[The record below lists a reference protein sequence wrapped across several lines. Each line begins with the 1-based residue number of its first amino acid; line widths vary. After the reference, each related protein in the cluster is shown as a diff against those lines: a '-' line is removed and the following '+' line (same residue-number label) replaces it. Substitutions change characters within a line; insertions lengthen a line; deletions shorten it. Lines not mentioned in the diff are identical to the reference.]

1 MMRKPKINIVTLGCS
16 KNKVDSERLAASL
29 SHCYDIMHDF
39 DKKSDVVIINTCGF
53 IGDAK
58 EESIDTILEYAELR
72 KANKIKKLYVM
83 GCLSQRYRKELQNE
97 IHEVDGFFGVESVS
111 LIAEDILD
119 LEMGLGDGSRG
130 RVSGTE
136 NGNKR
141 LFLKDSDNCTDSE
154 TLPYNHNRILST
166 PSHYAYLKISE
177 GCNRR
182 CAFCA
187 IPLIRGE
194 HVSVPMEDLIKEAE
208 LLAKKGVKELI
219 LIAQDLT
226 YYGRDIDG
234 QYHIVELVK
243 RLLEIK
249 EFEWIRLHYGYPQG
263 FPDELL
269 DMMNSEPRIC
279 NYIDLPLQHISTPIL
294 KNMRRGV
301 DKEQTINFVKNA
313 RNRVPGIAFRTT
325 FIVGFPGETEEQ
337 FEELCDFVR
346 EMKFE
351 RAGVFAYSAEEGT
364 PAYEMED
371 DVPEEVKQERVDTI
385 MAIQQNISLET
396 NEKRVGT
403 IEKVLIDRIEGDYY
417 IGRTQYDSP
426 EVDDEILISVDEAEL
441 NIGDF
446 VNVKLTKADYFD
458 LYGEIV

>member
-1 MMRKPKINIVTLGCS
+1 MTMKKPKLNIVTLGCS

-29 SHCYDIMHDF
+29 EFKYDIMHDS

-72 KANKIKKLYVM
+72 RAKKIKRLYVT
-83 GCLSQRYRKELQNE
+83 GCLSQRYRKDLQEE
-97 IHEVDGFFGVESVS
+97 IHEVDGFYGVESVQM
-111 LIAEDILD
+111 IAKDILTQ
-119 LEMGLGDGSRG
+119 ESA
-130 RVSGTE
+130 
-136 NGNKR
+136 
-141 LFLKDSDNCTDSE
+141 DSE
-154 TLPYNHNRILST
+154 TLRLCDSVSYNHERVLST
-166 PSHYAYLKISE
+166 PEHYAYLKISE

-194 HVSVPMEDLIKEAE
+194 HVSVPMDDLIKEAE
-208 LLAKKGVKELI
+208 LLAQKGVKELI

-269 DMMNSEPRIC
+269 DLMNQEPRIC

-337 FEELCDFVR
+337 FEELCDFIR

-351 RAGVFAYSAEEGT
+351 RAGVFAYSPEEGT

-371 DVPEEVKQERVDTI
+371 DVPEEVKQQRVDDI

-403 IEKVLIDRIEGDYY
+403 VEKVLIDRIEGDYY
-417 IGRTQYDSP
+417 VGRTQYDSP
-426 EVDDEILISVDEAEL
+426 EVDDEILISLDDADLE
-441 NIGDF
+441 IGTF
-446 VNVKLTKADYFD
+446 VNAKIVKADYFD
-458 LYGEIV
+458 LYAEIV

>member
-1 MMRKPKINIVTLGCS
+1 MKKPIINIVTLGCS
-16 KNKVDSERLAASL
+16 KNRVDSERLAASL
-29 SHCYDIMHDF
+29 SHHYDIIHESE
-39 DKKSDVVIINTCGF
+39 KKSDIVIINTCGF

-72 KANKIKKLYVM
+72 RAKKIKKLYVI
-83 GCLSQRYRKELQNE
+83 GCLSQRYRKDLQEE
-97 IHEVDGFFGVESVS
+97 IHEVDGFYGVESVQ
-111 LIAEDILD
+111 LIANDILS
-119 LEMGLGDGSRG
+119 EELGVR
-130 RVSGTE
+130 
-136 NGNKR
+136 
-141 LFLKDSDNCTDSE
+141 SE
-154 TLPYNHNRILST
+154 ELGYNHERVLST

-194 HVSVPMEDLIKEAE
+194 HVSVPMEDLLKEAN
-208 LLAKKGVKELI
+208 LLAQKGVKELI

-234 QYHIVELVK
+234 QYHIVDLVK
-243 RLLEIK
+243 KLLEIK

-269 DMMNSEPRIC
+269 DLMNNEPRIC

-301 DKEQTINFVKNA
+301 DKEQTINFVTNA

-337 FEELCDFVR
+337 FKELCDFVK

-351 RAGVFAYSAEEGT
+351 RAGVFAYSPEEGT

-396 NEKRVGT
+396 NEKRVGSV
-403 IEKVLIDRIEGDYY
+403 EKVLIDRIEGDYY

-446 VNVKLTKADYFD
+446 VNVKLVKADYFD
-458 LYGEIV
+458 LYGNVIS

>member
-1 MMRKPKINIVTLGCS
+1 MTMKKPKLNIVTLGCS

-29 SHCYDIMHDF
+29 EFKYDIVHDS

-72 KANKIKKLYVM
+72 RAKKIKRLYVT
-83 GCLSQRYRKELQNE
+83 GCLSQRYRKDLQEE
-97 IHEVDGFFGVESVS
+97 IHEVDGFYGVEPVQM
-111 LIAEDILD
+111 IAKDILTQ
-119 LEMGLGDGSRG
+119 ESA
-130 RVSGTE
+130 
-136 NGNKR
+136 
-141 LFLKDSDNCTDSE
+141 DSE
-154 TLPYNHNRILST
+154 TLRLCDSVSYNHERVLST
-166 PSHYAYLKISE
+166 PEHYAYLKISE

-194 HVSVPMEDLIKEAE
+194 HVSVPMDDLIKEAE
-208 LLAKKGVKELI
+208 LLAQKGVKELI

-269 DMMNSEPRIC
+269 DLMNQEPRIC

-337 FEELCDFVR
+337 FEELCDFIR
-346 EMKFE
+346 DMKFE
-351 RAGVFAYSAEEGT
+351 RAGVFAYSPEEGT

-371 DVPEEVKQERVDTI
+371 DVPEEVKQQRVDDI

-403 IEKVLIDRIEGDYY
+403 VEKVLIDRIEGDYY

-426 EVDDEILISVDEAEL
+426 EVDDEILISLDDADLEV
-441 NIGDF
+441 GTF
-446 VNVKLTKADYFD
+446 VNAKVVKADYFD
-458 LYGEIV
+458 LYAEIV

>member
-1 MMRKPKINIVTLGCS
+1 MKKPRLNIVTLGCS

-29 SHCYDIMHDF
+29 EYRYDIVHDS

-72 KANKIKKLYVM
+72 RAKKIKRLYVT
-83 GCLSQRYRKELQNE
+83 GCLSQRYRKDLQEE
-97 IHEVDGFFGVESVS
+97 IHEVDGFYGVEAVQ
-111 LIAEDILD
+111 LIANDILRN
-119 LEMGLGDGSRG
+119 EELGIRNEELSEEYNIN
-130 RVSGTE
+130 RV
-136 NGNKR
+136 
-141 LFLKDSDNCTDSE
+141 
-154 TLPYNHNRILST
+154 LST
-166 PSHYAYLKISE
+166 PDHYAYLKISE

-194 HVSVPMEDLIKEAE
+194 HVSVPMETLIQEAE

-269 DMMNSEPRIC
+269 DLMNQEPRIC

-337 FEELCDFVR
+337 FEELCDFIR

-351 RAGVFAYSAEEGT
+351 RAGVFAYSPEEGT

-371 DVPEEVKQERVDTI
+371 DVPEEVKQQRVDDI

-403 IEKVLIDRIEGDYY
+403 VEKVIIDRIEGDYY

-426 EVDDEILISVDEAEL
+426 EVDDEILISLDDADLE
-441 NIGDF
+441 IGTF
-446 VNVKLTKADYFD
+446 VNAKIVKADYFD
-458 LYGEIV
+458 LYAEIV

>member
-1 MMRKPKINIVTLGCS
+1 MTMKKPKLNIVTLGCS

-29 SHCYDIMHDF
+29 EFKYDIVHDS

-72 KANKIKKLYVM
+72 RAKKIKRLYVT
-83 GCLSQRYRKELQNE
+83 GCLSQRYRKDLQEE
-97 IHEVDGFFGVESVS
+97 IHEVDGFYGVEAVQ
-111 LIAEDILD
+111 LIANDILKNEE
-119 LEMGLGDGSRG
+119 LEIRNEELG
-130 RVSGTE
+130 
-136 NGNKR
+136 
-141 LFLKDSDNCTDSE
+141 
-154 TLPYNHNRILST
+154 YNHNRVLST
-166 PSHYAYLKISE
+166 PEHYSYLKISE

-194 HVSVPMEDLIKEAE
+194 HVSVPMDDLIKEAE
-208 LLAKKGVKELI
+208 LLAQKGVKELI

-269 DMMNSEPRIC
+269 DLMNQEPRIC

-337 FEELCDFVR
+337 FEELCDFIR

-351 RAGVFAYSAEEGT
+351 RAGVFAYSPEEGT

-371 DVPEEVKQERVDTI
+371 DVPEEVKQQRVDDI

-403 IEKVLIDRIEGDYY
+403 VEKVLIDRIEGDYY
-417 IGRTQYDSP
+417 VGRTQYDSP
-426 EVDDEILISVDEAEL
+426 EVDDEILISLDDADLE
-441 NIGDF
+441 IGTF
-446 VNVKLTKADYFD
+446 VNAKIVKADYFD
-458 LYGEIV
+458 LYAEIV

>member
-1 MMRKPKINIVTLGCS
+1 MRKPKVNIVTLGCS
-16 KNKVDSERLAASL
+16 KNKVDSERLAAIL
-29 SHCYDIMHDF
+29 NDKYDIVHDS
-39 DKKSDVVIINTCGF
+39 DKKSDIVIINTCGF

-72 KANKIKKLYVM
+72 KTNKIKKLYVM
-83 GCLSQRYRKELQNE
+83 GCLSQRYRKDLQEE
-97 IHEVDGFFGVESVS
+97 IHEVDGFFGVESVQ
-111 LIAEDILD
+111 LIASQILKF
-119 LEMGLGDGSRG
+119 S
-130 RVSGTE
+130 
-136 NGNKR
+136 
-141 LFLKDSDNCTDSE
+141 DSQILRFSDS
-154 TLPYNHNRILST
+154 YNHERLLST

-194 HVSVPMEDLIKEAE
+194 HVSVPMEDLLKEAR
-208 LLAKKGVKELI
+208 LLADKGVKELI

-234 QYHIVELVK
+234 QFHIVELVK

-269 DMMNSEPRIC
+269 DMMNNEPRIC

-426 EVDDEILISVDEAEL
+426 EVDDEILIPVDEAEL

-458 LYGEIV
+458 LYGEIC

>member
-1 MMRKPKINIVTLGCS
+1 MISAMKKPIVNIVTLGCS
-16 KNKVDSERLAASL
+16 KNRVDSERLAASL
-29 SHCYDIMHDF
+29 SHRYDIVHVSE
-39 DKKSDVVIINTCGF
+39 KKSDIVIINTCGF

-72 KANKIKKLYVM
+72 RAKKIKKLYVI
-83 GCLSQRYRKELQNE
+83 GCLSQRYRKDLQEE
-97 IHEVDGFFGVESVS
+97 IHEVDGFYGVESVQ
-111 LIAEDILD
+111 LIANDILSQ
-119 LEMGLGDGSRG
+119 ELGVRNEELG
-130 RVSGTE
+130 
-136 NGNKR
+136 
-141 LFLKDSDNCTDSE
+141 
-154 TLPYNHNRILST
+154 YNHERILST

-194 HVSVPMEDLIKEAE
+194 HVSVPMEDLLKEAN
-208 LLAKKGVKELI
+208 LLAQKGVKELI

-269 DMMNSEPRIC
+269 DLMNNEPRIC

-301 DKEQTINFVKNA
+301 DKEQTINFVTNA

-337 FEELCDFVR
+337 FEELCDFVK

-351 RAGVFAYSAEEGT
+351 RAGVFAYSPEEGT

-403 IEKVLIDRIEGDYY
+403 TEKVLVDRIEGDYY

-426 EVDDEILISVDEAEL
+426 EVDDEILISVDSAEL

-446 VNVKLTKADYFD
+446 VNVKLVKADYFD
-458 LYGEIV
+458 LYGEVVGN

>member
-1 MMRKPKINIVTLGCS
+1 MKKPIVNIVTLGCS
-16 KNKVDSERLAASL
+16 KNRVDSERLAASL
-29 SHCYDIMHDF
+29 SHRYDIVHESE
-39 DKKSDVVIINTCGF
+39 KKSDIVIINTCGF

-72 KANKIKKLYVM
+72 RSKKIKKLYVI
-83 GCLSQRYRKELQNE
+83 GCLSQRYRKDLQEE
-97 IHEVDGFFGVESVS
+97 IHEVDGFYGVESVQ
-111 LIAEDILD
+111 LIANDILSQ
-119 LEMGLGDGSRG
+119 ELGVR
-130 RVSGTE
+130 
-136 NGNKR
+136 
-141 LFLKDSDNCTDSE
+141 SE
-154 TLPYNHNRILST
+154 EFGYNHERILST

-194 HVSVPMEDLIKEAE
+194 HVSVPMEDLLKEAN
-208 LLAKKGVKELI
+208 LLAQKGVKELI

-269 DMMNSEPRIC
+269 DLMNNEPRIC

-301 DKEQTINFVKNA
+301 DKEQTINFVTNA

-337 FEELCDFVR
+337 FEELCDFVK

-351 RAGVFAYSAEEGT
+351 RAGVFAYSPEEGT

-403 IEKVLIDRIEGDYY
+403 TEKVLVDRIEGDYY

-426 EVDDEILISVDEAEL
+426 EVDDEILISVDSAEL

-446 VNVKLTKADYFD
+446 VNVKLVKADYFD
-458 LYGEIV
+458 LYGEVVFD

>member
-1 MMRKPKINIVTLGCS
+1 MMKKPIINIVTLGCS
-16 KNKVDSERLAASL
+16 KNRVDSERLAASL
-29 SHCYDIMHDF
+29 SHRYDVVHESE
-39 DKKSDVVIINTCGF
+39 KKSDIVIINTCGF

-72 KANKIKKLYVM
+72 RAKKIKKLYVI
-83 GCLSQRYRKELQNE
+83 GCLSQRYRKDLQEE
-97 IHEVDGFFGVESVS
+97 IHEVDGFYGVESVQ
-111 LIAEDILD
+111 LIAKDILKNEE
-119 LEMGLGDGSRG
+119 LNSATQQLSNS
-130 RVSGTE
+130 V
-136 NGNKR
+136 
-141 LFLKDSDNCTDSE
+141 
-154 TLPYNHNRILST
+154 TLDYNHERVLST

-194 HVSVPMEDLIKEAE
+194 HVSVPMEDLLKEAN
-208 LLAKKGVKELI
+208 LLAQKGVKELI

-234 QYHIVELVK
+234 QYHIVDLVK

-269 DMMNSEPRIC
+269 DLMNNEPRIC

-301 DKEQTINFVKNA
+301 DKEQTINFVTNA

-337 FEELCDFVR
+337 FKELCDFVK

-351 RAGVFAYSAEEGT
+351 RAGVFAYSPEEGT

-403 IEKVLIDRIEGDYY
+403 VEKVLIDRVEGDYY
-417 IGRTQYDSP
+417 VGRTQYDSP
-426 EVDDEILISVDEAEL
+426 EVDDEILISLDDADLEV
-441 NIGDF
+441 GTF
-446 VNVKLTKADYFD
+446 VNAKIVKADYFD
-458 LYGEIV
+458 LYAEIV

>member
-1 MMRKPKINIVTLGCS
+1 MMMRKPKVNIVTLGCS

-29 SHCYDIMHDF
+29 SHCYDIMHDS

-72 KANKIKKLYVM
+72 KNNKIKKLYVM
-83 GCLSQRYRKELQNE
+83 GCLSQRYRKELQEE

-111 LIAEDILD
+111 LIASQIQNLSDSQVLKYNPE
-119 LEMGLGDGSRG
+119 
-130 RVSGTE
+130 
-136 NGNKR
+136 R
-141 LFLKDSDNCTDSE
+141 L
-154 TLPYNHNRILST
+154 LST

-194 HVSVPMEDLIKEAE
+194 HVSVPMENLIEEAQ

-234 QYHIVELVK
+234 QFHIVELVK

-269 DMMNSEPRIC
+269 DLMNNEPRIC

-313 RNRVPGIAFRTT
+313 RNRVLGIAFRTT

-351 RAGVFAYSAEEGT
+351 RVGVFAYSAEEGT

-371 DVPEEVKQERVDTI
+371 DVPDEVKQERVDTI

-396 NEKRVGT
+396 NERRVGS

-426 EVDDEILISVDEAEL
+426 EVDDEILIPVDSADL

-446 VNVKLTKADYFD
+446 VNARLVKADYFD
-458 LYGEIV
+458 IYGEVVGD

>member
-1 MMRKPKINIVTLGCS
+1 MRKPIINIVTLGCS
-16 KNKVDSERLAASL
+16 KNKVDSERLAAIL
-29 SHCYDIMHDF
+29 NDKYDIVHDS
-39 DKKSDVVIINTCGF
+39 DKKSDIVIINTCGF

-72 KANKIKKLYVM
+72 KANKVKKLYVM
-83 GCLSQRYRKELQNE
+83 GCLSQRYRKELQEE
-97 IHEVDGFFGVESVS
+97 IHEVDGFFGVESVQ
-111 LIAEDILD
+111 LIANDILKN
-119 LEMGLGDGSRG
+119 S
-130 RVSGTE
+130 V
-136 NGNKR
+136 
-141 LFLKDSDNCTDSE
+141 
-154 TLPYNHNRILST
+154 TLRPCDPVTLDYNHERLLST

-194 HVSVPMEDLIKEAE
+194 HVSVQMNDLLKEAR
-208 LLAKKGVKELI
+208 LLADKGVKELI

-243 RLLEIK
+243 QLLEIK

-263 FPDELL
+263 FPDELF
-269 DMMNSEPRIC
+269 DMMNNEPRIC

-351 RAGVFAYSAEEGT
+351 RAGVFAYSPEEGT

-371 DVPEEVKQERVDTI
+371 DVPDEVKQERVDAI
-385 MAIQQNISLET
+385 MEIQQNISLEI

-403 IEKVLIDRIEGDYY
+403 VEKVLIDRIEGDYY

-426 EVDDEILISVDEAEL
+426 EVDDEILISIDDNEL
-441 NIGDF
+441 NVGDF
-446 VNVKLTKADYFD
+446 VNVKLIKADYFD
-458 LYGEIV
+458 LYAEVFDN

>member
-1 MMRKPKINIVTLGCS
+1 MKKPRLNIVTLGCS

-29 SHCYDIMHDF
+29 EFKYEIVHDSEQ
-39 DKKSDVVIINTCGF
+39 KSDVVIINTCGF

-72 KANKIKKLYVM
+72 RAKKIKRLYVT
-83 GCLSQRYRKELQNE
+83 GCLSQRYRNDLQEE
-97 IHEVDGFFGVESVS
+97 IHEVDGFYGVEAVQ
-111 LIAEDILD
+111 LIANDILRNEEVGIRNEE
-119 LEMGLGDGSRG
+119 LSEEYNVN
-130 RVSGTE
+130 RV
-136 NGNKR
+136 
-141 LFLKDSDNCTDSE
+141 
-154 TLPYNHNRILST
+154 LST
-166 PSHYAYLKISE
+166 PDHYAYLKISE

-194 HVSVPMEDLIKEAE
+194 HVSVPMETLIQEAE

-269 DMMNSEPRIC
+269 DLMNQEPRIC

-337 FEELCDFVR
+337 FEELCDFIR

-351 RAGVFAYSAEEGT
+351 RAGVFAYSPEEGT

-371 DVPEEVKQERVDTI
+371 DVPEDVKQQRVDDI

-403 IEKVLIDRIEGDYY
+403 VEKVLIDRIEGEYY

-426 EVDDEILISVDEAEL
+426 EVDDEILISLDDADLE
-441 NIGDF
+441 IGTF
-446 VNVKLTKADYFD
+446 VNAKIVKADYFD
-458 LYGEIV
+458 LYAEMV

>member
-1 MMRKPKINIVTLGCS
+1 MESVQLIANDILNEELEVRNEELNVSTYYH
-16 KNKVDSERLAASL
+16 ERL
-29 SHCYDIMHDF
+29 
-39 DKKSDVVIINTCGF
+39 
-53 IGDAK
+53 
-58 EESIDTILEYAELR
+58 
-72 KANKIKKLYVM
+72 
-83 GCLSQRYRKELQNE
+83 
-97 IHEVDGFFGVESVS
+97 
-111 LIAEDILD
+111 
-119 LEMGLGDGSRG
+119 
-130 RVSGTE
+130 
-136 NGNKR
+136 
-141 LFLKDSDNCTDSE
+141 
-154 TLPYNHNRILST
+154 LST

-194 HVSVPMEDLIKEAE
+194 HVSVPMNDLLQEAR
-208 LLAKKGVKELI
+208 LLADKGVKELI

-269 DMMNSEPRIC
+269 DLMNNEPRIC

-301 DKEQTINFVKNA
+301 DKEQTINFVRNA

-351 RAGVFAYSAEEGT
+351 RAGVFAYSPEEGT

-371 DVPEEVKQERVDTI
+371 DVPQEVKQERVDTI
-385 MAIQQNISLET
+385 MEIQQNISLEI

-403 IEKVLIDRIEGDYY
+403 VEKVLIDRIEGDYY

-426 EVDDEILISVDEAEL
+426 EVDDEILISIDDNEL
-441 NIGDF
+441 NVGDF
-446 VNVKLTKADYFD
+446 VNVKLIKADYFD
-458 LYGEIV
+458 LYGEVSDN

>member
-1 MMRKPKINIVTLGCS
+1 MTMKKPKLNIVTLGCS

-29 SHCYDIMHDF
+29 EFKYDIVHDS

-72 KANKIKKLYVM
+72 RAKKIKRLYVT
-83 GCLSQRYRKELQNE
+83 GCLSQRYRKDLQEE
-97 IHEVDGFFGVESVS
+97 IHEVDGFYGVESVQM
-111 LIAEDILD
+111 IAKDILTQ
-119 LEMGLGDGSRG
+119 ESA
-130 RVSGTE
+130 
-136 NGNKR
+136 
-141 LFLKDSDNCTDSE
+141 DSE
-154 TLPYNHNRILST
+154 TLRLCDSVSYNHERVLST
-166 PSHYAYLKISE
+166 PEHYAYLKISE

-194 HVSVPMEDLIKEAE
+194 HVSVPMDDLIKEAE
-208 LLAKKGVKELI
+208 LLAQKGVKELI

-269 DMMNSEPRIC
+269 DLMNQEPRIC

-337 FEELCDFVR
+337 FEELCDFIR

-351 RAGVFAYSAEEGT
+351 RAGVFAYSPEEGT

-371 DVPEEVKQERVDTI
+371 DVPEEVKQQRVDDI

-403 IEKVLIDRIEGDYY
+403 VEKVLIDRIEGDYY
-417 IGRTQYDSP
+417 VGRTQYDSP
-426 EVDDEILISVDEAEL
+426 EVDDEILISLDDADLEV
-441 NIGDF
+441 GTF
-446 VNVKLTKADYFD
+446 VNAKIVKADYFD
-458 LYGEIV
+458 LYAEIV

>member
-1 MMRKPKINIVTLGCS
+1 MKKPKINIVTLGCS

-29 SHCYDIMHDF
+29 SHCYDIMHDS

-83 GCLSQRYRKELQNE
+83 GCLSQRYRKELQEE
-97 IHEVDGFFGVESVS
+97 IHEVDGFFGVESVQ
-111 LIAEDILD
+111 LIASQILSNSISQQ
-119 LEMGLGDGSRG
+119 LGNSI
-130 RVSGTE
+130 SIYNPE
-136 NGNKR
+136 R
-141 LFLKDSDNCTDSE
+141 L
-154 TLPYNHNRILST
+154 LST

-194 HVSVPMEDLIKEAE
+194 HVSVPMENLIEEAQ

-234 QYHIVELVK
+234 QFHIVELVK

-269 DMMNSEPRIC
+269 DLMNNEPRIC

-351 RAGVFAYSAEEGT
+351 RAGVFAYSPEEGT

-371 DVPEEVKQERVDTI
+371 DVPDEVKQERVDTI

-396 NEKRVGT
+396 NERRVGS

-446 VNVKLTKADYFD
+446 VNAKLVKADYFD
-458 LYGEIV
+458 IYGEVVGD

>member
-16 KNKVDSERLAASL
+16 KNKVDSERLAAIL
-29 SHCYDIMHDF
+29 NDNYDIVHDS
-39 DKKSDVVIINTCGF
+39 DKKSDIVIINTCGF

-72 KANKIKKLYVM
+72 KANKVKKLYVM
-83 GCLSQRYRKELQNE
+83 GCLSQRYRKELQEE
-97 IHEVDGFFGVESVS
+97 IHEVDGFFGVESVQ
-111 LIAEDILD
+111 LIASQILKF
-119 LEMGLGDGSRG
+119 S
-130 RVSGTE
+130 
-136 NGNKR
+136 
-141 LFLKDSDNCTDSE
+141 DSQILRFSDS
-154 TLPYNHNRILST
+154 YNHERLLST

-194 HVSVPMEDLIKEAE
+194 HVSVPMNDLLKEAR
-208 LLAKKGVKELI
+208 LLADKGVKELI

-263 FPDELL
+263 FPDELF
-269 DMMNSEPRIC
+269 DMMNNEPRIC

-351 RAGVFAYSAEEGT
+351 RAGVFAYSPEEGT

-371 DVPEEVKQERVDTI
+371 DVPDEVKQERVDAI
-385 MAIQQNISLET
+385 MEIQQNISLEI

-403 IEKVLIDRIEGDYY
+403 VEKVLIDRIEGDYY

-426 EVDDEILISVDEAEL
+426 EVDDEILISIDDNEL
-441 NIGDF
+441 NVGDF
-446 VNVKLTKADYFD
+446 VNVRLIKADYFD
-458 LYGEIV
+458 LYGEVFDN

>member
-1 MMRKPKINIVTLGCS
+1 MRKPKINIVTLGCS
-16 KNKVDSERLAASL
+16 KNKVDSERLAATL
-29 SHCYDIMHDF
+29 SDKYDIIHDS

-72 KANKIKKLYVM
+72 KTNKIKRLYVM
-83 GCLSQRYRKELQNE
+83 GCLSQRYRKDLQEE
-97 IHEVDGFFGVESVS
+97 IHEVDGFFGVESVQ
-111 LIAEDILD
+111 LIANDI
-119 LEMGLGDGSRG
+119 
-130 RVSGTE
+130 
-136 NGNKR
+136 
-141 LFLKDSDNCTDSE
+141 LKDSV
-154 TLPYNHNRILST
+154 TLRPCAPVTLDYNHERVLST

-269 DMMNSEPRIC
+269 DLMNNEPRIC

-301 DKEQTINFVKNA
+301 DKEQTINFVNNA

-371 DVPEEVKQERVDTI
+371 NVPDEVKQERVDTI

-426 EVDDEILISVDEAEL
+426 EVDDEILISVDETEL

-458 LYGEIV
+458 LYGSTIELKV

>member
-1 MMRKPKINIVTLGCS
+1 MN
-16 KNKVDSERLAASL
+16 
-29 SHCYDIMHDF
+29 
-39 DKKSDVVIINTCGF
+39 
-53 IGDAK
+53 
-58 EESIDTILEYAELR
+58 
-72 KANKIKKLYVM
+72 
-83 GCLSQRYRKELQNE
+83 
-97 IHEVDGFFGVESVS
+97 
-111 LIAEDILD
+111 D
-119 LEMGLGDGSRG
+119 LL
-130 RVSGTE
+130 
-136 NGNKR
+136 
-141 LFLKDSDNCTDSE
+141 
-154 TLPYNHNRILST
+154 
-166 PSHYAYLKISE
+166 
-177 GCNRR
+177 
-182 CAFCA
+182 
-187 IPLIRGE
+187 
-194 HVSVPMEDLIKEAE
+194 KEAR
-208 LLAKKGVKELI
+208 LLADKGVKELI

-263 FPDELL
+263 FPDELF
-269 DMMNSEPRIC
+269 DMMNNEPRIC

-351 RAGVFAYSAEEGT
+351 RAGVFAYSPEEGT

-371 DVPEEVKQERVDTI
+371 NVPQEIKQERVDAI
-385 MAIQQNISLET
+385 MEIQQNISLEI

-403 IEKVLIDRIEGDYY
+403 VEKVLIDRIEGDYY

-426 EVDDEILISVDEAEL
+426 EVDDEILISIDDNEL
-441 NIGDF
+441 NVGDF
-446 VNVKLTKADYFD
+446 VNVRLIKADYFD
-458 LYGEIV
+458 LYGEVFDN

>member
-1 MMRKPKINIVTLGCS
+1 MMKKPIINIVTLGCS
-16 KNKVDSERLAASL
+16 KNRVDSERLAASL
-29 SHCYDIMHDF
+29 SHRYDVVHESE
-39 DKKSDVVIINTCGF
+39 KKSDIVIINTCGF

-72 KANKIKKLYVM
+72 RSKKIKKLYVI
-83 GCLSQRYRKELQNE
+83 GCLSQRYRKDLQEE
-97 IHEVDGFFGVESVS
+97 IHEVDGFYGVESVQ
-111 LIAEDILD
+111 LIAKDILKNEE
-119 LEMGLGDGSRG
+119 LNSATQQLSNS
-130 RVSGTE
+130 V
-136 NGNKR
+136 
-141 LFLKDSDNCTDSE
+141 
-154 TLPYNHNRILST
+154 TLDYNHERVLST

-194 HVSVPMEDLIKEAE
+194 HVSVPMEDLLKEAN
-208 LLAKKGVKELI
+208 LLAQKGVKELI

-234 QYHIVELVK
+234 QYHIVDLVK

-269 DMMNSEPRIC
+269 DLMNNEPRIC

-301 DKEQTINFVKNA
+301 DKEQTINFVTNA

-337 FEELCDFVR
+337 FKELCDFVK

-351 RAGVFAYSAEEGT
+351 RAGVFAYSPEEGT

-396 NEKRVGT
+396 NEKRVGAV
-403 IEKVLIDRIEGDYY
+403 EKVLIDRIEGDYY

-446 VNVKLTKADYFD
+446 VNVKLVKADYFD
-458 LYGEIV
+458 LYGNVIN

>member
-29 SHCYDIMHDF
+29 CHCYDIMHDS

-83 GCLSQRYRKELQNE
+83 GCLSQRYRKDLQNE

-111 LIAEDILD
+111 LIASQILKFSDSQVLKFSD
-119 LEMGLGDGSRG
+119 L
-130 RVSGTE
+130 
-136 NGNKR
+136 K
-141 LFLKDSDNCTDSE
+141 
-154 TLPYNHNRILST
+154 YNHERVLST

-234 QYHIVELVK
+234 QFHIVELVK

-269 DMMNSEPRIC
+269 DMMNNEPRIC

-351 RAGVFAYSAEEGT
+351 RAGGFAYSAEEGT

-458 LYGEIV
+458 LYGEIC

>member
-1 MMRKPKINIVTLGCS
+1 MMKKPKINIVTLGCS

-29 SHCYDIMHDF
+29 SHCYDIMHDS

-83 GCLSQRYRKELQNE
+83 GCLSQRYRKDLQNE

-111 LIAEDILD
+111 LIAEDILKTD
-119 LEMGLGDGSRG
+119 RLKDVETQRLRDSENCSDSVTQRLGDS
-130 RVSGTE
+130 VT
-136 NGNKR
+136 
-141 LFLKDSDNCTDSE
+141 LK
-154 TLPYNHNRILST
+154 YNHERVLST

-234 QYHIVELVK
+234 QFHIVELVK

-269 DMMNSEPRIC
+269 DMMNHEPRIC

-458 LYGEIV
+458 LYGEIC